1 MNQSPYQVIQ
11 KPIITEKGI
20 DVKERARTLVFRVIP
35 DSNKTQIKAAVEAEF
50 KVKVESVH
58 TAKFHG
64 KERRRG
70 QRVGRRADWKKAY
83 VKLEAGQKMPEYAET
98 V

>member
-1 MNQSPYQVIQ
+1 VIKSPYEIIE
-11 KPIITEKGI
+11 KPIITEKGH
-20 DVKERARTLVFRVIP
+20 DVKERARTLVFRVNAHA
-35 DSNKTQIKAAVEAEF
+35 NKIEIKTAVESVF

-64 KERRRG
+64 KVRRRG
-70 QRVGRRADWKKAY
+70 RTVGQRPDWKKAY

-98 V
+98 A

>member
-1 MNQSPYQVIQ
+1 MNQSPYRIIQ

-20 DVKERARTLVFRVIP
+20 DVKERARTLVFRVST
-35 DSNKTQIKAAVEAEF
+35 DSNKAQIKAAVEAEF

-58 TAKFHG
+58 TATFHG

>member
-1 MNQSPYQVIQ
+1 MIQSPYQIIQ
-11 KPIITEKGI
+11 KPIITEKGM
-20 DVKERARTLVFRVIP
+20 DAKETARTLTFRVSP
-35 DSNKTQIKAAVEAEF
+35 NSNKSQIRVAIETEF

-58 TAKFHG
+58 TARFHG

-83 VKLEAGQKMPEYAET
+83 VKLEAGQKMPEYVET

>member
-1 MNQSPYQVIQ
+1 MIQSPYQIIQ
-11 KPIITEKGI
+11 KPIITEKGM
-20 DVKERARTLVFRVIP
+20 DAKERARTLTFRVSP
-35 DSNKTQIKAAVEAEF
+35 NSNKSQIKVAIETEF

-58 TAKFHG
+58 TARFHG